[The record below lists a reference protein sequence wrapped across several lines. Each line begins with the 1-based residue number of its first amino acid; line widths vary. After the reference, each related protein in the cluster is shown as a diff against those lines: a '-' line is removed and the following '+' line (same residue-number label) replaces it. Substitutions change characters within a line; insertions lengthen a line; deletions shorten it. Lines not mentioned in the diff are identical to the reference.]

1 MGRVTIRT
9 VVLSSLLAS
18 AGIIATTLSNKAPIA
33 HAVTNATVTVS
44 GTQWGI
50 STSYLGATE
59 GNVRFNVGDLTDIGY
74 NTYRVY
80 GGMQRW
86 EAQDDDGV
94 YGSPTIAQI
103 QANPNVINWTW
114 WDNVMTNPPDGSDY
128 WWSGSP
134 GTTWQGNARTI
145 FQDLKNAG
153 IKPVLTL
160 RNVDNNNNP
169 AWAQQL
175 NPPNSTDDWNEWY
188 EHVFATV
195 YWLNVRNDYRVDD
208 FEVHNEP
215 NNAGQGFNGTLADYY
230 LLVQYTHN
238 AIADVYNNY
247 LPGRTFRVYAPG
259 TTGGSSWPRDV
270 MINAGQYFDVVD
282 IHNYSGDIT
291 GYTQQVH
298 GWMND
303 NGKPNA
309 ELWLSEWATYR
320 GGYNGASLAVKTVVN
335 NMIRGSRPGNDHID
349 GSHLF
354 TFYDWDGFSGGFQ
367 NFEGLVDIAGNR
379 RATFYAVRLANRALQ
394 GGRSTFQSTP
404 STSNLMTITTRDA
417 TGNYYLL
424 VTNSSKT
431 TYALDADV
439 SALLTTGSG
448 TLWQFSASQL
458 DTIVGNPNVT
468 AGHVTFTVPS
478 TSAMVLK
485 IVP

>member
-1 MGRVTIRT
+1 MLSKTKLKFGVTF
-9 VVLSSLLAS
+9 VVLLLAGVIGAYGPLTAYAAS
-18 AGIIATTLSNKAPIA
+18 S
-33 HAVTNATVTVS
+33 ATVTVS

-50 STSYLGATE
+50 SSCYLGATE
-59 GNVRFNVGDLTDIGY
+59 GNVRFNVSDLTDVGY

-86 EAQDDDGV
+86 EGQDDDGV
-94 YGSPTIAQI
+94 YGSPTVAQI
-103 QANPNVINWTW
+103 KADPNAVNWAW
-114 WDNVMTNPPDGSDY
+114 WDNVMTNPQDGSDY
-128 WWSGSP
+128 WWSGTP
-134 GTTWQGNARTI
+134 GTVWQGNARTI
-145 FQDLKNAG
+145 FQGLKDAN

-160 RNVDNNNNP
+160 RNVDNNDNP

-175 NPPNSTDDWNEWY
+175 NPPNSTDDWNEWW

-215 NNAGQGFNGTLADYY
+215 NNGGQGWGGTITDYY
-230 LLVQYTHN
+230 AFVQNTQD
-238 AIADVYNNY
+238 AIKYVYDTC
-247 LPGRTFRVYAPG
+247 LPGRTYRVYSPA

-270 MINAGQYFDVVD
+270 MINAGQYFDTVD

-291 GYTQQVH
+291 GYTQDVH
-298 GWMND
+298 GWMNQY
-303 NGKPNA
+303 GKATA

-354 TFYDWDGFSGGFQ
+354 TFYDWDGFNGGFQ
-367 NFEGLVDIAGNR
+367 NFEGLVDINGNR
-379 RATFYAVRLANRALQ
+379 RATFYAARLANRALV
-394 GGRSTFQSTP
+394 GCRPTFQSTP
-404 STSNLMTITTRDA
+404 STSNLMAITTRD
-417 TGNYYLL
+417 TSGNYYLL

-431 TYALDADV
+431 TYNLDANL
-439 SALLTTGSG
+439 SALVSSGSG
-448 TLWQFSASQL
+448 TLWQFNASNL
-458 DTIVGNPNVT
+458 DVVVANPTVT

-478 TSAMVLK
+478 TSAMLLK
-485 IVP
+485 VVP